1 MSEFNNQ
8 QHNHRPAVAPLAPC
22 QRGKI
27 KLWGGGPQQA
37 TIRIMAQLRRAILAG
52 DVSAVSGLVKDP
64 EQLNLPVPDVW
75 ARLET
80 ALICAARQLGL
91 ICHGHQVHLF
101 ATASAPAMSPAAR
114 VPAAC
119 RPRRGNGFN
128 LKPLPLTKHCDSPLC
143 SAQDQEAVSRAA
155 AVLQLVVAAP
165 GVDFDTVDARGETA
179 LHLAATWRM
188 THPDVLTVFNRLL
201 VSSIAAGVDLNHCT
215 GRGESALHLAIRAA
229 SAGSQVA
236 RRLVAAGA
244 DLK

>member
-1 MSEFNNQ
+1 M
-8 QHNHRPAVAPLAPC
+8 
-22 QRGKI
+22 
-27 KLWGGGPQQA
+27 
-37 TIRIMAQLRRAILAG
+37 
-52 DVSAVSGLVKDP
+52 
-64 EQLNLPVPDVW
+64 
-75 ARLET
+75 
-80 ALICAARQLGL
+80 
-91 ICHGHQVHLF
+91 
-101 ATASAPAMSPAAR
+101 
-114 VPAAC
+114 
-119 RPRRGNGFN
+119 
-128 LKPLPLTKHCDSPLC
+128 
-143 SAQDQEAVSRAA
+143 SRAA

-215 GRGESALHLAIRAA
+215 ERGESALHLAIRAA